1 MQLKYAIVGARFRPP
16 AQDIL
21 NVLPAGTPLMLVRQ
35 PENPYDA
42 RACAVMLD
50 WADFPDTISQF
61 GADLPNPLHLGFIPA
76 KENAEISNKMD
87 IEGKSLVGILTFS
100 LAGGPMI
107 ELTNAD

>member
-1 MQLKYAIVGARFRPP
+1 MQTKYAIVGARFRPP

-21 NVLPAGTPLMLVRQ
+21 NILPIGTPLTLVRQ

-42 RACAVMLD
+42 RACAVMYD
-50 WADFPDTISQF
+50 WSTDPAIVEPWP
-61 GADLPNPLHLGFIPA
+61 DLPCPLHLGFIPA

-87 IEGKSLVGILTFS
+87 VLDQPLQGTLTFS

-107 ELTNAD
+107 EISDVD